1 MKITLSNKILIQ
13 GISEEL
19 KIFLVNEFKIPNPK
33 FYEAQ
38 KAGRY
43 TSGIDRFIY
52 NFNIIDDATILIP
65 RGYRKQLLNLEL
77 VKNEKDLKIIDK
89 RAKFDKLEINSSSIK
104 YREYQYNA
112 VSSLFLNEEES
123 VVVAPAGSGKTV
135 IGLSLIPL
143 LGQPTLWLTHTRP
156 LAKQVFDRARTFL
169 PTLKG
174 DDVNFIKGGKWEKG
188 NILTIALVQTLVR
201 NIEKLKEIKDDFGL
215 VIVDEV
221 HRTPSATFTVVV
233 TELNPYYLY
242 GLTAT
247 PYRSDGMENV
257 MFQII
262 GPPNVLIPTSS
273 VEASGNIIRP
283 KVRYRT
289 VRSKRIYNENN
300 PQRLIGQCI
309 IDNKKRNHMIVGDV
323 IVEATM
329 GNFCIVA
336 SSRKAHCETL
346 YNLISAGWKKTGIA
360 TGDYKGE
367 YVQEQIE
374 KLNNKEITVL
384 VTTYSL
390 LGEGFDVLFLNRMFI
405 TTPFRNKAG
414 LVQLVGR
421 IQRSYPTKKDA
432 IVFDYVDINM
442 NIFRN
447 QFFSKSENDSRYK
460 TYESL
465 GLLIEPY

>member
-1 MKITLSNKILIQ
+1 MEIILSNKILIR
-13 GISEEL
+13 GVSEEL
-19 KIFLVNEFKIPNPK
+19 KTFLVNEFKIPNPK

-43 TSGIDRFIY
+43 TFNIDEFIY
-52 NFNIIDDATILIP
+52 NFNVIDDTTILIP
-65 RGYRKQLLNLEL
+65 RGYRKQLLNLESI
-77 VKNEKDLKIIDK
+77 KNEKDLKIIDE
-89 RAKFDKLEINSSSIK
+89 RAIFDRLEINSSSIK
-104 YREYQYNA
+104 YREYQYDA

-123 VVVAPAGSGKTV
+123 VLVAPAGSGKTV

-143 LGQPTLWLTHTRP
+143 FGQPTLWLTHTNP
-156 LAKQVFDRARTFL
+156 LAMQVFDRARTFL
-169 PTLKG
+169 PTLKN
-174 DDVNFIKGGKWEKG
+174 DDVGFIKGGKWEKG

-201 NIEKLKEIKDDFGL
+201 DIEKLRKIKNDFGL

-221 HRTPSATFTVVV
+221 HRTPSATFTMVV

-247 PYRSDGMENV
+247 PYRRDGMESI

-262 GPPNVLIPTSS
+262 GSPNILIPTSN
-273 VEASGNIIRP
+273 VEAAGSTIRP

-289 VRSKRIYNENN
+289 ISSKRIYNENN
-300 PQRLIGQCI
+300 PQRLIGQHI
-309 IDNKKRNHMIVGDV
+309 INNKNRNHMIVGDV
-323 IVEATM
+323 IAEAAM
-329 GNFCIVA
+329 DNFCIVA
-336 SSRKAHCETL
+336 SSRKAHCEIL
-346 YNLISAGWKKTGIA
+346 YNLISAGWEKTGIA
-360 TGDYKGE
+360 TGDYKGKH
-367 YVQEQIE
+367 VQEQIE

-384 VTTYSL
+384 ITTYSL
-390 LGEGFDVLFLNRMFI
+390 LGEGFDVPFLNRMFI

-421 IQRSYPTKKDA
+421 IQRSHPTKKDA
-432 IVFDYVDINM
+432 VVFDYVDADIG
-442 NIFRN
+442 IFKN